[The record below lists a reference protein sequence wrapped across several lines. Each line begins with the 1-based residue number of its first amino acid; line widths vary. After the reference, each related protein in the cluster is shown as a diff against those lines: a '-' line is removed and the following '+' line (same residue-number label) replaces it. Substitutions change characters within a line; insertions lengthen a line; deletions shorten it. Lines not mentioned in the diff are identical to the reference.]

1 MVAELL
7 IHGAAF
13 AFGVGAAILPV
24 FLNAEVYVV
33 AMGATMQD
41 WMLFWGVMALSV
53 GTVAGKALVFVLIRG
68 GSQRFRREARRSEP
82 RYRFTAW
89 LRRVGDLLLT
99 WLDRPVLGAATVLL
113 SSLLAV
119 PPLAVVTILAPLSRQ
134 RLWVFLAMVFL
145 GRTAQ
150 FLALA
155 FLVHGLDL
163 LDAVHDLW

>member
-1 MVAELL
+1 MGELL

-13 AFGVGAAILPV
+13 AFGVGSAILPV

-33 AMGATMQD
+33 AMGATMND
-41 WMLFWGVMALSV
+41 WMLFWGVMALAL

-68 GSQRFRREARRSEP
+68 GSQRFRREARRSTP

-99 WLDRPVLGAATVLL
+99 WLDRPVLGAATVFL
-113 SSLLAV
+113 SSLTAV

-134 RLWVFLAMVFL
+134 RLWVFLTMVFL

-155 FLVHGLDL
+155 FLVQGLDVADL
-163 LDAVHDLW
+163 LHDLW

>member
-1 MVAELL
+1 
-7 IHGAAF
+7 
-13 AFGVGAAILPV
+13 
-24 FLNAEVYVV
+24 
-33 AMGATMQD
+33 
-41 WMLFWGVMALSV
+41 
-53 GTVAGKALVFVLIRG
+53 
-68 GSQRFRREARRSEP
+68 
-82 RYRFTAW
+82 
-89 LRRVGDLLLT
+89 
-99 WLDRPVLGAATVLL
+99 VLGAATVLL

-134 RLWVFLAMVFL
+134 RLWVFLTMVFL

>member
-13 AFGVGAAILPV
+13 LFGVGSAILPV

-33 AMGATMQD
+33 AMGATMQG

-68 GSQRFRREARRSEP
+68 GSQRFRREARRSAP
-82 RYRFTAW
+82 RFRVTAW

-99 WLDRPVLGAATVLL
+99 WLDRPVLGAATVFL
-113 SSLLAV
+113 SSLTAV

-134 RLWVFLAMVFL
+134 RLWVFLSMVFL

-155 FLVHGLDL
+155 FLVQGLDL
-163 LDAVHDLW
+163 LDVVHDLW